1 VRLEVKTIAVI
12 GADAVGCGIASIAA
26 QSGYDTVLE
35 DVSDERLLK
44 AAAWIARNQESF
56 VDGDAPLAAGRDA
69 VAARLSLAHTVEDAI
84 RDADLIIETL
94 PDEMEMQIELF
105 TIFDK
110 FAKPNA
116 IFASTGFLSITELA
130 EITFCADRCIGMR
143 FLESGEGRKVVK
155 LIKLVKGAETTYET
169 ITRCALVARHMG
181 REVVVVDE
189 TAPNRAGES
198 ERKFANAQD

>member
-1 VRLEVKTIAVI
+1 MEVKAIAVI
-12 GADAVGCGIASIAA
+12 GADTVGRGIASIAVR
-26 QSGYDTVLE
+26 SGYDTVLE
-35 DVSDERLLK
+35 DVSDERLAK
-44 AAAWIARNQESF
+44 AAAWIERRHRSLVADGAPEARGH
-56 VDGDAPLAAGRDA
+56 DR
-69 VAARLSLAHTVEDAI
+69 AARLSLAHAVEDAI

-105 TIFDK
+105 TILDK

-143 FLESGEGRKVVK
+143 FLESAEGRKVAE
-155 LIKLVKGAETTYET
+155 LIKLVKGSETSDET
-169 ITRCALVARHMG
+169 IARCAEVARRMG
-181 REVVVVDE
+181 REVVVLGE
-189 TAPNRAGES
+189 TTANRPEES

>member
-1 VRLEVKTIAVI
+1 VEVKTIAVI
-12 GADAVGCGIASIAA
+12 GADTVGCGIASIAA

-35 DVSDERLLK
+35 DVSDERLAK
-44 AAAWIARNQESF
+44 AAAWIERDSF
-56 VDGDAPLAAGRDA
+56 VAGGAPGARGRDA
-69 VAARLSLAHTVEDAI
+69 AAARLSLAHTVEDAI

-105 TIFDK
+105 TILDK

-143 FLESGEGRKVVK
+143 FLESAEGTGMVA
-155 LIKLVKGAETTYET
+155 LIKLVKGSETSHET
-169 ITRCALVARHMG
+169 VARCAEVARRMG
-181 REVVVVDE
+181 REVVVDE
-189 TAPNRAGES
+189 TAANRAGES

>member
-1 VRLEVKTIAVI
+1 MEVKTIAVI
-12 GADAVGCGIASIAA
+12 GADTVGRGIASIAA

-35 DVSDERLLK
+35 DVSDERLAK
-44 AAAWIARNQESF
+44 AAAWIGRNHESL
-56 VDGDAPLAAGRDA
+56 VVGGVLETRGRDA
-69 VAARLSLAHTVEDAI
+69 AAARLSLAHTVEDAI

-105 TIFDK
+105 TILDK

-130 EITFCADRCIGMR
+130 EITFCTDRCIGMR
-143 FLESGEGRKVVK
+143 FLESAEGTGIVALIK
-155 LIKLVKGAETTYET
+155 LIKGSETSHET
-169 ITRCALVARHMG
+169 IARCAEVARRMG

-189 TAPNRAGES
+189 SAPNRSGES

>member
-1 VRLEVKTIAVI
+1 MKTIAVI
-12 GADAVGCGIASIAA
+12 GANTVGRGIASIAVR
-26 QSGYDTVLE
+26 SGYDTVLE
-35 DVSDERLLK
+35 DVSDERLAK
-44 AAAWIARNQESF
+44 AAAWMERYHES
-56 VDGDAPLAAGRDA
+56 VVAGGAPEGRGRDA
-69 VAARLSLAHTVEDAI
+69 AAARLSLAHTVEDAI

-105 TIFDK
+105 TILDK

-143 FLESGEGRKVVK
+143 FLESAEGMHAVE
-155 LIKLVKGAETTYET
+155 LIKLVKGAETSHET
-169 ITRCALVARHMG
+169 IARCAEVAGRMG
-181 REVVVVDE
+181 REVVVLDE

>member
-1 VRLEVKTIAVI
+1 VEVKTIAVI
-12 GADAVGCGIASIAA
+12 GADTVGRSIASIAA

-35 DVSDERLLK
+35 DVSDERLAK
-44 AAAWIARNQESF
+44 AAAWIGRNHESLVVGGVLEAR
-56 VDGDAPLAAGRDA
+56 GRDA
-69 VAARLSLAHTVEDAI
+69 AAARLSLAHTVEDAI

-105 TIFDK
+105 TILDK

-130 EITFCADRCIGMR
+130 EITFCANRCIGMR

-169 ITRCALVARHMG
+169 ITRCALVARRMG
-181 REVVVVDE
+181 REVVVLDE
-189 TAPNRAGES
+189 SAPNRSGES

>member
-1 VRLEVKTIAVI
+1 LEVKTIAVI
-12 GADAVGCGIASIAA
+12 GADTVGCGIASIAA
-26 QSGYDTVLE
+26 LCGYDTVLE
-35 DVSDERLLK
+35 DVSDERLAK
-44 AAAWIARNQESF
+44 AAAWIARKHESF
-56 VDGDAPLAAGRDA
+56 VAGDAPVAGGRDA
-69 VAARLSLAHTVEDAI
+69 VAGRLSLAHTVEDAI

-105 TIFDK
+105 TMLDK

-130 EITFCADRCIGMR
+130 EMTFCADRCIGMR
-143 FLESGEGRKVVK
+143 FPEGGEGRKVVE
-155 LIKLVKGAETTYET
+155 LIELVKGAETSSET
-169 ITRCALVARHMG
+169 IARCAAVARRMG
-181 REVVVVDE
+181 REVVVRDE

>member
-1 VRLEVKTIAVI
+1 MEVKTIAVI
-12 GADAVGCGIASIAA
+12 GADTVGCGIASIAVL
-26 QSGYDTVLE
+26 SGYDTVLE
-35 DVSDERLLK
+35 DVSDERLSK
-44 AAAWIARNQESF
+44 AAAWIARNHESLIAS
-56 VDGDAPLAAGRDA
+56 GAPEARGRDA
-69 VAARLSLAHTVEDAI
+69 AAARLSLAHTVEDAI

-105 TIFDK
+105 TILDK

-143 FLESGEGRKVVK
+143 FSESAEGMEPAELIK
-155 LIKLVKGAETTYET
+155 LIKGSETSYET
-169 ITRCALVARHMG
+169 IARCAEVARRMG
-181 REVVVVDE
+181 REVVVLDE
-189 TAPNRAGES
+189 TAANRAGES

>member
-1 VRLEVKTIAVI
+1 VEVKTIAVI
-12 GADAVGCGIASIAA
+12 GADALGRGIASIAA
-26 QSGYDTVLE
+26 LSGYDTVLE
-35 DVSDERLLK
+35 DVSDERLAK
-44 AAAWIARNQESF
+44 AAARIERNHKSF
-56 VDGDAPLAAGRDA
+56 VAGSTPEARGRDA
-69 VAARLSLAHTVEDAI
+69 AAAARLSLAHTVEDAI

-105 TIFDK
+105 TILDK

-143 FLESGEGRKVVK
+143 FAESAEGMGAIE
-155 LIKLVKGAETTYET
+155 LIKLVKGAETSQET
-169 ITRCALVARHMG
+169 IAQCAEVARRMG
-181 REVVVVDE
+181 REVVVLDE
-189 TAPNRAGES
+189 TALNRFGES

>member
-1 VRLEVKTIAVI
+1 MEVKTIAVI
-12 GADAVGCGIASIAA
+12 GADTVGRGIASIAA
-26 QSGYDTVLE
+26 RSGYDTVLE
-35 DVSDERLLK
+35 DVSDGSLAK
-44 AAAWIARNQESF
+44 AAAWIERNHES
-56 VDGDAPLAAGRDA
+56 VVAGGAPEAGGRDA
-69 VAARLSLAHTVEDAI
+69 AAARVSLAHTVEDAI

-105 TIFDK
+105 TILDK

-143 FLESGEGRKVVK
+143 FPESTEGMKAVK
-155 LIKLVKGAETTYET
+155 LIKLVKGSETSHET
-169 ITRCALVARHMG
+169 IARCAEVARRMG
-181 REVVVVDE
+181 REVVVLDE
-189 TAPNRAGES
+189 TAANRSGES

>member
-1 VRLEVKTIAVI
+1 MEVKTIAVI
-12 GADAVGCGIASIAA
+12 GADTVGRGIASIAA

-35 DVSDERLLK
+35 DVDDERLAK
-44 AAAWIARNQESF
+44 AAAWIARNHESF
-56 VDGDAPLAAGRDA
+56 VAGGAPVARGRDA
-69 VAARLSLAHTVEDAI
+69 AAARLSLAHTVEDAI

-105 TIFDK
+105 TILDK

-143 FLESGEGRKVVK
+143 FVESAEGMEAVE
-155 LIKLVKGAETTYET
+155 LIKLVKGAETSRET
-169 ITRCALVARHMG
+169 IARCAEVARRMG
-181 REVVVVDE
+181 REVVVLDE
-189 TAPNRAGES
+189 TAPNRSGES